1 MSLVDELQPT
11 NLALKETQSI
21 PEFNQED
28 EELARKREQILDMNK
43 MLMENAWK
51 HYKNIKT

>member
-28 EELARKREQILDMNK
+28 EELARKREQVLDMNK
-43 MLMENAWK
+43 MLMENA
-51 HYKNIKT
+51 